1 MSDNESGYS
10 SSSDKEADNVFDIK
24 SHFSRKEFLQKNK
37 FNSQY
42 AGKKEEIGG
51 LEEDDDDD
59 DDDDDDEDDYAEG
72 YAGGAKKVKK
82 QKEYYGEDDEELSED
97 LSDDDLS
104 EPGSDFDI
112 ENLDRTDKKKPKK
125 VKQIDDDY
133 DNTPK
138 HLSDTDDDYD
148 DDDVDEDED
157 YLQKFDDNIRKNI
170 IADYHPELNQ
180 ISYEEIEALCVIT
193 RDETGAI
200 IDPLHKTLPFLTKYE
215 KARILGER
223 AKQLNA
229 GAKSF
234 IVTDP
239 SIIDGYIIALK
250 ELEEKKIPFIVKRP
264 MPSGG
269 CEYWKLKDLEILV

>member
-1 MSDNESGYS
+1 MSDSESNYGS
-10 SSSDKEADNVFDIK
+10 DSDKEVDNVFDIK
-24 SHFSRKEFLQKNK
+24 SHVTRKDFLQKNK

-42 AGKKEEIGG
+42 AGKKE
-51 LEEDDDDD
+51 D
-59 DDDDDDEDDYAEG
+59 DDDDDDEDNDDDDESI
-72 YAGGAKKVKK
+72 GGVKKAKK
-82 QKEYYGEDDEELSED
+82 QKEYYGEDDGNDEFDEE
-97 LSDDDLS
+97 LSDDDELS
-104 EPGSDFDI
+104 EVGSDFDI

-125 VKQIDDDY
+125 NKNDDYEEQYNYLSETEDDSDDDEM
-133 DNTPK
+133 
-138 HLSDTDDDYD
+138 
-148 DDDVDEDED
+148 VEDED
-157 YLQKFDDNIRKNI
+157 YLQKFDENIRKNI
-170 IADYHPELNQ
+170 ISDYHPELIQ
-180 ISYEEIEALCVIT
+180 LSYEEIEALCVIT
-193 RDETGAI
+193 RDETGEI

-250 ELEEKKIPFIVKRP
+250 ELEEKKIPFIIKRP
-264 MPSGG
+264 MPNGG